1 MPPEEYGQLNAVVFG
16 SEHYCLPQRLVD
28 RGKDIAFRHEC
39 NRKTYTFGDSVSYT
53 KNGIKIYEIGL
64 LHKKHIHFSVSI
76 YILRIH
82 YFAKIYTKMAYGRF
96 TYTRF
101 YFHVY
106 VSYI

>member
-1 MPPEEYGQLNAVVFG
+1 MPPEEYVQLNAVVFG

-39 NRKTYTFGDSVSYT
+39 NRKTYTFGNSVSYT

-64 LHKKHIHFSVSI
+64 LRKNIFIFLFLYIYSV
-76 YILRIH
+76 YTILRKYIRNG
-82 YFAKIYTKMAYGRF
+82 KKRGF
-96 TYTRF
+96 TYTKLN
-101 YFHVY
+101 FHVY